1 MTISSLPAGKCGST
15 LMQDFEALL
24 EKIDQ
29 GLRALPATA
38 QVLPPAGGSATG
50 LLWQLTLHCGQQGAR
65 ATYRVL

>member
-1 MTISSLPAGKCGST
+1 LWFT

-38 QVLPPAGGSATG
+38 QVLPPADDSATG
-50 LLWQLTLHCGQQGAR
+50 MLWQQTMYSGQER
-65 ATYRVL
+65 C

>member
-1 MTISSLPAGKCGST
+1 MWST

-38 QVLPPAGGSATG
+38 QVCR
-50 LLWQLTLHCGQQGAR
+50 LLMKAPQGCCGN
-65 ATYRVL
+65 